1 MPENERNFYAVFYKF
16 VLGMLLTKTCAVINQ
31 TKNKTTTTN
40 EIKVLIPQSAYT
52 ISKKRIVEK
61 LEIFLDLLDLH
72 DLKENFEMEWIK
84 LKIVYFSNSIFLFE
98 NGDHL
103 SYRPTEHVIYL
114 MD

>member
-1 MPENERNFYAVFYKF
+1 MINK
-16 VLGMLLTKTCAVINQ
+16 TKTKQ
-31 TKNKTTTTN
+31 QQK
-40 EIKVLIPQSAYT
+40 LDRSAHT
-52 ISKKRIVEK
+52 SKCVHNFQERIVEK

-84 LKIVYFSNSIFLFE
+84 LEIVYFSNSIFLFE

-103 SYRPTEHVIYL
+103 SYTEHVIYL